1 MKYKVINYR
10 KLAAQPDIISRII
23 NLDTESEN
31 CYRDLDKL
39 LRIDQSVAALVLRV
53 ANSPMYN
60 RGKQIK
66 TFPIAINLLG
76 INIIRSLAVLA
87 LSRSIFNQSRNHLIT
102 KHLWQHSLLTAITSQ
117 MLCVEMGNAQEGE
130 EAFIAGLLH
139 DIGKILLFTHYT
151 EQYLTT
157 LKYILETNCPSAEAE
172 LQFLGIDHYEVGKQA
187 IVEWKLPEYFKNY
200 TGINLDSLTALT
212 VKDKIQHSL
221 AVANSLIKGTGIGA
235 TQLELSIRKNRL
247 INLGMDDEFSDYLLG
262 ETFSQKVMQNE
273 LYQQCA

>member
-1 MKYKVINYR
+1 MRSKAINYK
-10 KLAAQPDIISRII
+10 KLAAQPDIISRIV

-66 TFPIAINLLG
+66 TFPTAISLLG

-117 MLCVEMGNAQEGE
+117 ALCVEMGNAQKGE

-139 DIGKILLFTHYT
+139 DVGKILLFTHNA
-151 EQYLTT
+151 EQYLIT
-157 LKYILETNCPSAEAE
+157 LKYMLETNCPSAEAE
-172 LQFLGIDHYEVGKQA
+172 QQFLGIDHYEVGKQA
-187 IVEWKLPEYFKNY
+187 VTEWKLPEYFKSY
-200 TGINLDSLTALT
+200 TGINLDLLTALT

-221 AVANSLIKGTGIGA
+221 AVANSLIKGIGIGA
-235 TQLELSIRKNRL
+235 TELELSVRKNRL
-247 INLGMDDEFSDYLLG
+247 INLGMDNEFSNYLLS
-262 ETFSQKVMQNE
+262 EAFSQKVLQNE